1 MGSVTAS
8 SDTSS
13 WACSLKAANREREV
27 KTAEPIAKPLPVA
40 AVVLP
45 SASSESVM
53 HRTSSGMAGS
63 ISARPPALSA
73 TGPQASVA
81 SVMPSVA
88 SMPTAAMATP
98 YAPLMAA
105 QPRMAQTRTTIVG
118 TQLIMPTPKP
128 WIVTVAGPVAP
139 LALILFTGA
148 KSKDVKYSVILPIII
163 PHARPIST
171 QMYAPHMPPSR
182 WQHAAP
188 KPKKIM
194 PASMVPFSNAHIRA
208 PKFEFQP
215 SPFSLVLTAMVPIM
229 AATTPQAESQKGN
242 AISLSRFASVAAA
255 MMEPTY
261 DSNKSAP
268 MPATSPTLS
277 PTLSAMTAG
286 LCGSSSSMPASTL
299 PTRSAPTS
307 AAFV

>member
-73 TGPQASVA
+73 TGPYASVA

-98 YAPLMAA
+98 YSPLMAA
-105 QPRMAQTRTTIVG
+105 QPRMAQTNTTIVG
-118 TQLIMPTPKP
+118 THEIMPTPR
-128 WIVTVAGPVAP
+128 
-139 LALILFTGA
+139 ALIDLTGA
-148 KSKDVKYSVILPIII
+148 KSNDVKYSVILPMIM
-163 PHARPIST
+163 PQARPINT
-171 QMYAPHMPPSR
+171 QMYAPHMPPRR
-182 WQHAAP
+182 WQHAAARP
-188 KPKKIM
+188 RKRT
-194 PASMVPFSNAHIRA
+194 PASMVPFSRAHMSPPRLL
-208 PKFEFQP
+208 FQP
-215 SPFSLVLTAMVPIM
+215 SPFSFVLTAIVPTM
-229 AATTPQAESQKGN
+229 AATTPQAESQKGR
-242 AISLSRFASVAAA
+242 AISLSLFASVAAA
-255 MMEPTY
+255 MMEPT
-261 DSNKSAP
+261 
-268 MPATSPTLS
+268 
-277 PTLSAMTAG
+277 
-286 LCGSSSSMPASTL
+286 
-299 PTRSAPTS
+299 
-307 AAFV
+307 

>member
-1 MGSVTAS
+1 M
-8 SDTSS
+8 
-13 WACSLKAANREREV
+13 
-27 KTAEPIAKPLPVA
+27 
-40 AVVLP
+40 
-45 SASSESVM
+45 
-53 HRTSSGMAGS
+53 
-63 ISARPPALSA
+63 
-73 TGPQASVA
+73 ASVA

-98 YAPLMAA
+98 YSPLMAA
-105 QPRMAQTRTTIVG
+105 QPRMAHTRTTIVG
-118 TQLIMPTPKP
+118 THEIMPTPRP

-139 LALILFTGA
+139 RALIDLTGA
-148 KSKDVKYSVILPIII
+148 KSNDVKYSVILPMIM
-163 PHARPIST
+163 PQARPINT
-171 QMYAPHMPPSR
+171 QMYAPHMPPRR
-182 WQHAAP
+182 WQQAAARP
-188 KPKKIM
+188 RKRT
-194 PASMVPFSNAHIRA
+194 PASMVPFSRAHINA

-215 SPFSLVLTAMVPIM
+215 SPFSFVLTAIVPTM
-229 AATTPQAESQKGN
+229 AATTPQADSQKGK

-286 LCGSSSSMPASTL
+286 LCGSSSSIPASTL